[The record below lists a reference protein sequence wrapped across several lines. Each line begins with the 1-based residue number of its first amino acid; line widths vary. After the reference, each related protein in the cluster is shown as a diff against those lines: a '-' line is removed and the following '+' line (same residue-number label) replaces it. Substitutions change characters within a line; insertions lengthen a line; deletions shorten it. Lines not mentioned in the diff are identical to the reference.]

1 MKVSELY
8 DGASILLE
16 ESSGTYSSYTL
27 MQHNYNSG
35 KALLWRD
42 ASIGSVKWR
51 TSTVSYYNNL
61 YQTSY
66 LDSYLNGTWYSSLL
80 STTRGLLT
88 PLSYPVSDYNSG
100 GNPTSITRN
109 AATVSATELG
119 LVVDSNYGSTM
130 DYAVAGIIDRDVN
143 YWTRQP
149 VNSSSTVYYVYSDG
163 SRDNSSSTASYAVF
177 PTVGISESTSVEWD
191 GNLGGYKLS
200 SATSS
205 SPAAPAALYLNGG
218 SYNYGEVEPGTSFT
232 LSWDASTSASVT
244 GYIVY
249 YKDTGDTTYTSV
261 GSVTSLYKTVYAPDS
276 YSTTRTFYVRAVNSN
291 NYVSDYSTAT
301 RYVTTKAAPTVS
313 VPTPPASVYL
323 YDGALEGNFGGVEP
337 GASFTL
343 TWDKSTS
350 SSITGYMVYY
360 IDTGDTSYTR
370 DGYTSSLSK
379 TVYAPNTYSTSRT
392 FYVAAVNANGVGAM
406 SSSYR
411 YVVTKSEETLSAPK
425 KLYLNGDEADWGG
438 ADINEEYTLSWDAVT
453 STSVIGYAVW
463 RKTDSMSDY
472 ILYRTTTKTSIS
484 VFASSQYY
492 TSSYFKVQTLG
503 SNKNSDLSETYRYV
517 TTRQPFSYYNGTY
530 WTQPQLYYYDSNN
543 NRTSIQ
549 DIIYYP
555 SYRVTE
561 LDRVQYGFRRNSG
574 GYFESEN
581 KGVDNSYAL
590 CKVRIFADGVSHMYI
605 DCINYGESI
614 YDYGILSRIDT
625 TLTLSNAA
633 DSTNVQQSF
642 SGMQSNSIQI
652 VDYGIPAAGE
662 HYVYIKYRKDGSAY
676 GGNDSLQ
683 FKIRFE

>member
-8 DGASILLE
+8 DGAPILLE

-80 STTRGLLT
+80 STTRDLLT
-88 PLSYPVSDYNSG
+88 PLSYPVADYNSG

-119 LVVDSNYGSTM
+119 LVVDSNYGSTL
-130 DYAVAGIIDRDVN
+130 DYAVAGIIDRDVS

-163 SRDNSSSTASYAVF
+163 SRDNSSSTVSHAVF

-191 GNLGGYKLS
+191 GDLGGYKLS

-205 SPAAPAALYLNGG
+205 LPAA
-218 SYNYGEVEPGTSFT
+218 
-232 LSWDASTSASVT
+232 
-244 GYIVY
+244 
-249 YKDTGDTTYTSV
+249 
-261 GSVTSLYKTVYAPDS
+261 
-276 YSTTRTFYVRAVNSN
+276 
-291 NYVSDYSTAT
+291 
-301 RYVTTKAAPTVS
+301 
-313 VPTPPASVYL
+313 PASVYL
-323 YDGALEGNFGGVEP
+323 YDGALEGSFSGVEP

-360 IDTGDTSYTR
+360 IDTGDTSYTP

-425 KLYLNGDEADWGG
+425 KLYLNGDEANWGG
-438 ADINEEYTLSWDAVT
+438 ADISEEYTLSWDAVT

-517 TTRQPFSYYNGTY
+517 TTRQPFSYYNGAY

>member
-1 MKVSELY
+1 MKVSELN
-8 DGASILLE
+8 DGVTILLE

-66 LDSYLNGTWYSSLL
+66 LDSYLNNTWYPSLL
-80 STTRGLLT
+80 STTRSLLAS
-88 PLSYPVSDYNSG
+88 LSYPVADYNSG

-119 LVVDSNYGSTM
+119 LVVDSDYGSTL

-149 VNSSSTVYYVYSDG
+149 VDSSNTVYYVYADG
-163 SRDNSSSTASYAVF
+163 SRDNSSSTTSYSVF
-177 PTVGISESTSVEWD
+177 PTVGVSESTSVEWD
-191 GNLGGYKLS
+191 GTLGGYKLS

-205 SPAAPAALYLNGG
+205 SPVAPANVYLYND
-218 SYNYGEVEPGTSFT
+218 YNVEGNFSEVEPGTSFT
-232 LSWDASTSASVT
+232 LKWD
-244 GYIVY
+244 
-249 YKDTGDTTYTSV
+249 
-261 GSVTSLYKTVYAPDS
+261 P
-276 YSTTRTFYVRAVNSN
+276 
-291 NYVSDYSTAT
+291 
-301 RYVTTKAAPTVS
+301 
-313 VPTPPASVYL
+313 
-323 YDGALEGNFGGVEP
+323 
-337 GASFTL
+337 
-343 TWDKSTS
+343 STS
-350 SSITGYMVYY
+350 SSIIGYRIYY
-360 IDTGDTSYTR
+360 IDTGDTSYTP
-370 DGYTSSLSK
+370 DGDTTSLSK
-379 TVYAPNTYSTSRT
+379 TVYAPDTYSTSRV
-392 FYVAAVNANGVGAM
+392 FYVATIGTNGTVSAM
-406 SSSYR
+406 SSSSR
-411 YVVTKSEETLSAPK
+411 YIVTKSEETLLAPE
-425 KLYLNGDEADWGG
+425 KLYLNSDEANRGG

-472 ILYRTTTKTSIS
+472 TLYRTTTGTSIP
-484 VFASSQYY
+484 VFTSSQYY

-517 TTRQPFSYYNGTY
+517 RTRQPFSYYNGTY
-530 WTQPQLYYYDSNN
+530 WTQPWLYYYDSTN
-543 NRTSIQ
+543 NRTSIL

-561 LDRVQYGFRRNSG
+561 LDKVQYGFRRNSD

-590 CKVRIFADGVSHMYI
+590 CKVRIFADGVSNMYI
-605 DCINYGESI
+605 DCINYAESI
-614 YDYGILSRIDT
+614 YDYGILSRLDT

-633 DSTNVQQSF
+633 DSANVQQSF
-642 SGMQSNSIQI
+642 SGMQSDSVQI
-652 VDYGIPAAGE
+652 VDYGIPTAGE

-676 GGNDSLQ
+676 SGNDSLQ

>member
-1 MKVSELY
+1 MKVSKLY
-8 DGASILLE
+8 DGAPILLE

-80 STTRGLLT
+80 STTRDLLT
-88 PLSYPVSDYNSG
+88 PLSYPVADYNSG

-119 LVVDSNYGSTM
+119 LVVDSNYGSTL

-191 GNLGGYKLS
+191 GDLGGYKLS

-218 SYNYGEVEPGTSFT
+218 SYDYGEVEPGTSFT

-261 GSVTSLYKTVYAPDS
+261 GSVTSLYKTVYAP
-276 YSTTRTFYVRAVNSN
+276 
-291 NYVSDYSTAT
+291 
-301 RYVTTKAAPTVS
+301 
-313 VPTPPASVYL
+313 
-323 YDGALEGNFGGVEP
+323 
-337 GASFTL
+337 
-343 TWDKSTS
+343 
-350 SSITGYMVYY
+350 
-360 IDTGDTSYTR
+360 
-370 DGYTSSLSK
+370 
-379 TVYAPNTYSTSRT
+379 NTYSTSRV

-425 KLYLNGDEADWGG
+425 KLYLNGDEANWGG

-472 ILYRTTTKTSIS
+472 TLYRTTTETSIY

-543 NRTSIQ
+543 NRTSIL

-561 LDRVQYGFRRNSG
+561 LDKVQYGFRRNSG

-581 KGVDNSYAL
+581 KGVNNSYAL

-633 DSTNVQQSF
+633 DSTNVEQSF
-642 SGMQSNSIQI
+642 SGMQSNSVQI

-662 HYVYIKYRKDGSAY
+662 HYVYIKYRKDGSAH